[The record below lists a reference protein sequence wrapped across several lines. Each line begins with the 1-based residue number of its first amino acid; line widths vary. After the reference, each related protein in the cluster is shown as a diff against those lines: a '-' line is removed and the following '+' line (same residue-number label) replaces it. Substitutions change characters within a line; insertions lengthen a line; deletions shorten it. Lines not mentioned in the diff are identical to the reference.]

1 MEQTEIKAARM
12 GGGKR
17 GGGLIENDR
26 QKILKLLDEIV
37 LKRGNVAEVYPT
49 EHGVKVVE
57 VKRRE
62 AGRFDGERK

>member
-1 MEQTEIKAARM
+1 M
-12 GGGKR
+12 
-17 GGGLIENDR
+17 IENDR